1 MNEKE
6 KLKNIEYWESEVN
19 KALAENDINK
29 AIACRILA
37 NKLREDIRVKNENE

>member
-1 MNEKE
+1 MNEE
-6 KLKNIEYWESEVN
+6 EAIKNIEYWENEVK

-37 NKLREDIRVKNENE
+37 NRLRENIGVKNENE